1 MGQWLNGEV
10 ALFSDSTSRGLQVTS
25 GGFSEADGTGVAMS
39 LETGDLRP
47 FGTMSEGVISKIDL
61 LAELRSAC
69 TLNVTKTTE
78 NNTASTSRVFALAA
92 GDYNLG
98 SLAVTET
105 ELGNSELRDVM
116 SLRVQYS
123 ETSTS
128 EGLAFIALSVEHEQ
142 GQGLKRVSDLS
153 RNT

>member
-1 MGQWLNGEV
+1 
-10 ALFSDSTSRGLQVTS
+10 
-25 GGFSEADGTGVAMS
+25 
-39 LETGDLRP
+39 
-47 FGTMSEGVISKIDL
+47 
-61 LAELRSAC
+61 
-69 TLNVTKTTE
+69 
-78 NNTASTSRVFALAA
+78 VFALAA

-116 SLRVQYS
+116 SLRVRYS